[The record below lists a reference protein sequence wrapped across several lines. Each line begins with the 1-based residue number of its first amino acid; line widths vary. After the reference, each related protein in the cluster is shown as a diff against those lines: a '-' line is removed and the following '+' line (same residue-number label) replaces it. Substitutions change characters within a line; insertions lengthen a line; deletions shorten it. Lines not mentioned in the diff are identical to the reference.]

1 MRRLAL
7 VALVAVVAILA
18 GGCKGAATKTRDT
31 TVLRVAFLTDMSVP
45 DPDVFYDTEGNS
57 LILSVYE
64 GLLKYAPD
72 STKIVPSLA
81 TSYKISADGL
91 TYTFALRQ
99 GVRFHDGTP
108 LTAAA
113 VKASLER
120 RTAVAGAP
128 SYMLGK
134 VKRISLPD
142 DHTVVVQLA
151 QRVGPFLHYLASSWG
166 PKIIGPKAIKDNAR
180 KDFGQKYLQTHGDG
194 TGPYRLSGFARGRTY
209 TLTRNPMY
217 WGSKPAFATV
227 LIKIEPSISAQRVQL
242 AGGDLDAIMHAFPV
256 SELKTLGSGIKVVQ
270 KPSLLRSLLYVN
282 TNRPPFS
289 NPVAREAVTRALNID
304 SIVKEVYA
312 GTARP
317 ATGPYQPQIL
327 TNQPGHQETY
337 DPAQA
342 KSLAARAGGPR
353 DITLGYSAD
362 EPLNRRTSE
371 LLQLGLE
378 QAGFRV
384 TLKAVPVAQLYDY
397 INHPKK
403 GPDLLIGTYAPDA
416 AHPDAW
422 SRIVWRSGGGLN
434 LLGYSDPKVDALID
448 RAGTEQGAAAEDLY
462 RQIGRRIEAS
472 NAFISLANVDDVFLL
487 AKSLTAGE
495 HFTPYPWLL
504 DYASVKRTG

>member
-1 MRRLAL
+1 MKRLAAVVA
-7 VALVAVVAILA
+7 VALVATLVA
-18 GGCKGAATKTRDT
+18 GCGGAATKSSDASA
-31 TVLRVAFLTDMSVP
+31 LRVAFLTDMSVP

-81 TSYKISADGL
+81 TSYKVSPDGL
-91 TYTFALRQ
+91 TYTFALRR
-99 GVRFHDGTP
+99 GVTFHDGSP

-113 VKASLER
+113 VKASLQR
-120 RTAVAGAP
+120 RRDVAGAP
-128 SYMLGK
+128 AYMLDK
-134 VKRISLPD
+134 VKRISTPD
-142 DHTVVVQLA
+142 DHTVVVHLSR
-151 QRVGPFLHYLASSWG
+151 RVGPFLNYLASSWG
-166 PKIIGPKAIKDNAR
+166 PKIIGPKAIKENAG
-180 KDFGQKYLQTHGDG
+180 KDFGQKYLQAHGDG
-194 TGPYRLSGFARGRTY
+194 TGPYRLTGFARGRAY
-209 TLTRNPMY
+209 TLTRNATY
-217 WGSKPAFATV
+217 WGAKPAFATV

-256 SELKTLGSGIKVVQ
+256 SELKTLGDGIKIMQ

-282 TNRPPFS
+282 TNRAPFS
-289 NPVAREAVTRALNID
+289 NPTAREAVARALD
-304 SIVKEVYA
+304 VPSIVKEVYA
-312 GTARP
+312 GTAQP

-327 TNQPGHQETY
+327 TNQPGAQESY

-342 KSLAARAGGPR
+342 KALVARAGGPR
-353 DITLGYSAD
+353 DISLGFSAD
-362 EPLNRRTSE
+362 EPVNRRTGE
-371 LLQLGLE
+371 LVQFGLE

-384 TLKAVPVAQLYDY
+384 TLKPVPVAQLYDY
-397 INHPKK
+397 INHPKN

-422 SRIVWRSGGGLN
+422 SRIVWRTGGGLN

-448 RAGTEQGAAAEDLY
+448 RAGTEQGAAADDLY
-462 RQIGRRIEAS
+462 RQVGRRIEAS

-487 AKSLTAGE
+487 AKSISAGD

-504 DYASVKRTG
+504 DYATVKRTG